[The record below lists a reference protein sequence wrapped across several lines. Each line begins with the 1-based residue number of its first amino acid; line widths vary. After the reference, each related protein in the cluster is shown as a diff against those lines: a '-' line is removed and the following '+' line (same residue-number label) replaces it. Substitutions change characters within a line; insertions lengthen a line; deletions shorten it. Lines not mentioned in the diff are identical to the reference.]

1 MTEEHPLRGEIW
13 LTDLNPIPGQPY
25 DVPGEINKQRP
36 ALIVSAD
43 FVNKSKSGLAF
54 VLPITRTFRS
64 IPAHITIKPN
74 EGGIKEVSYIMC
86 DQIRAISRTR
96 LLERWGRVTAS
107 TMSKVSESLLLL
119 QGLIRMPTE

>member
-1 MTEEHPLRGEIW
+1 MTAEVFPLRGEIW
-13 LTDLNPIPGQPY
+13 LTDLNPIPGQSH

-36 ALIVSAD
+36 ALVVSAD
-43 FVNKSKSGLAF
+43 FVNRSRGGLAL

-64 IPAHITIKPN
+64 IPAHIIINPN

-96 LLERWGRVTAS
+96 LLERWGRVTKP
-107 TMSKVSESLLLL
+107 TMSKVAQSLLVI
-119 QGLIRMPTE
+119 QGLIGSAE